1 MSNDEINENIMLKF
15 DCKICNTNH
24 TVMMN
29 KDLFETDKFPISYG
43 YLHGDPPIF
52 ATLYI
57 DANHKVRSVE
67 FTNDFSINQNDLAD
81 ILSKNKTLSLSNIPE
96 EVIYGFEILE
106 EKSIKKLYIKKGY
119 EKIINFQEITKNWKQ
134 SEKFLKG
141 LSCNEFF
148 YRYSDFWIAG
158 LALENYSFIIIVDG
172 ALDVD
177 HLKTQAMAIF
187 EALLN

>member
-1 MSNDEINENIMLKF
+1 M
-15 DCKICNTNH
+15 
-24 TVMMN
+24 
-29 KDLFETDKFPISYG
+29 
-43 YLHGDPPIF
+43 
-52 ATLYI
+52 
-57 DANHKVRSVE
+57 E